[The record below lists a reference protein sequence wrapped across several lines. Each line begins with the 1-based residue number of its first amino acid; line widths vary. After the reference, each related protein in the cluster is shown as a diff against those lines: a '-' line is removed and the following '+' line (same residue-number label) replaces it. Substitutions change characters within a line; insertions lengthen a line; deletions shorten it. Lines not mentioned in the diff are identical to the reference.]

1 MQISI
6 KISKE
11 NYEKLSELSGK
22 LRQKLKRPVSINE
35 AISFLYKEEK
45 LSDLAGSWKMSDT
58 EAVEFMESV
67 RKDWKRW
74 SAKSA

>member
-58 EAVEFMESV
+58 EEVEFME
-67 RKDWKRW
+67 
-74 SAKSA
+74 